1 MNKMPTEEQIAMN
14 RVLVTGAAGFIG
26 FHVCQRLLQIGHPV
40 LGIDNLNSFYNEGLK
55 DARVAILGQH
65 QNFQFVR
72 GDISDLGWVQELFR
86 QEFGPVVHLAAQ
98 AGVRYSLENPH
109 LYVQSNVVGF
119 VNLLEEAYKKQVPH
133 FVFASSSSVYG
144 ANKKIPFSERD
155 NVDHPVSL
163 YAATKKSDELIAHVY
178 AHLYGLPLTGL
189 RFFTVYGPWGRP
201 DMALFKFCKAI
212 IEGKP
217 IDVFNHGKMLR
228 DFTYVD
234 DVVEGVVRTMAKPP
248 GPDASHT
255 ANDEVSPRYRIYN
268 IGNNQPVELTRLI
281 EVLEEKIGKKAVIN
295 SLPMQP
301 GDVPTTYADIDEL
314 SRATGY
320 RPHTPIE
327 LGVGRFVDWYRQY
340 YKV

>member
-1 MNKMPTEEQIAMN
+1 MNEGQIATMN
-14 RVLVTGAAGFIG
+14 RVMVTGAAGFIG
-26 FHVCQRLLQIGHPV
+26 FHVCQRLLQLGHPV
-40 LGIDNLNSFYNEGLK
+40 LGIDNLSPFYNEGLK
-55 DARVAILGQH
+55 DARLALLLQH
-65 QNFQFVR
+65 GEFQFVR

-86 QEFGPVVHLAAQ
+86 KQEFGPLVHLAAQ

-109 LYVQSNVVGF
+109 LYVQSNIVGF
-119 VNLLEEAYKKQVPH
+119 VNLLEEAYKKKVPH

-163 YAATKKSDELIAHVY
+163 YAATKKSDELIAHAY

-234 DVVEGVVRTMAKPP
+234 DIAEGVIRTMAMPP
-248 GPDASHT
+248 GPSLPHAGSE
-255 ANDEVSPRYRIYN
+255 EVSAQYRIYN

-281 EVLEEKIGKKAVIN
+281 EVLEEKIGKKAIIH
-295 SLPMQP
+295 SMPMQP

-320 RPHTPIE
+320 RLYMAIE
-327 LGVGRFVDWYRQY
+327 LGVGRFVDWYRKY

>member
-1 MNKMPTEEQIAMN
+1 M
-14 RVLVTGAAGFIG
+14 VTGAAGFIG
-26 FHVCQRLLQIGHPV
+26 FHVSQRLLQMGHPV

-55 DARVAILGQH
+55 DARLAILRQH
-65 QNFQFVR
+65 EDFQFVEA
-72 GDISDLGWVQELFR
+72 DIADLGRVQQVFR
-86 QEFGPVVHLAAQ
+86 EQEFGPVVHLAAQ

-109 LYVQSNVVGF
+109 LYVRSNIVGF
-119 VNLLEEAYKKQVPH
+119 VNLLEEAYRKRVPH

-144 ANKKIPFSERD
+144 NNKKVPFSEKD
-155 NVDHPVSL
+155 NVDHPVSI

-189 RFFTVYGPWGRP
+189 RFFTVYGPLGRP

-217 IDVFNHGKMLR
+217 IDVYNHGKMLR
-228 DFTYVD
+228 DFTFVD
-234 DVVEGVVRTMAKPP
+234 DIVEGVVRTMALPP
-248 GPDASHT
+248 GPETEQTASE
-255 ANDEVSPRYRIYN
+255 EVSPRYRIYN
-268 IGNNQPVELTRLI
+268 IGNNQPVKLTRLI

-295 SLPMQP
+295 NLPMQP
-301 GDVPTTYADIDEL
+301 GDVTTTYADIDEL